1 MLFYSLQEIALM
13 LIAAIIIDWLIGDPK
28 WPTHPVIYISR
39 FTRWLEKLLQSSE
52 SSSIISDSNKN
63 RSDRLRGIF
72 LCFWTIG
79 FCFGLMWVIL
89 EICNFIHPW
98 LGYAVNTWF
107 ISTTIAIKGLK
118 DAGLLVYRALEKA
131 NLIEARTYVGYIVGR
146 DTSDLNEPELVRA
159 TVETIAENIVDAV
172 VSPLLYALLGG
183 APLAMLF
190 RASNTLDSMV
200 GYKNETYLHFGW
212 ASARW
217 DDLLNWIPARITG
230 VLLVISTLIDSRMAT
245 IQSWKS
251 IRVFAHL
258 HPSPNSG
265 IPESAVA
272 GALGIELG
280 GQNFYGGIP
289 SDRARMGW
297 PLKVLSSA
305 DILSAIKLLFRVSY
319 ISVGGLVCMLFVLW
333 F

>member
-1 MLFYSLQEIALM
+1 MLFYSLQEIAFM

-28 WPTHPVIYISR
+28 WPTHPVIYIGR
-39 FTRWLEKLLQSSE
+39 FIRLLEKQLQPPE
-52 SSSIISDSNKN
+52 SSSIISESNKS
-63 RSDRLRGIF
+63 RSDKLCGIL

-89 EICNFIHPW
+89 EICNLIHPW

-118 DAGLLVYRALEKA
+118 DAGLLVYRALQKA

-146 DTSDLNEPELVRA
+146 DTTDLSEREVVRA
-159 TVETIAENIVDAV
+159 TIETIAENIVDAV

-183 APLAMLF
+183 APLAILY

-230 VLLVISTLIDSRMAT
+230 LLLVISTLFDSSMAT

-251 IRVFAHL
+251 IRMFAHL

-272 GALGIELG
+272 GAIGIELG
-280 GQNFYGGIP
+280 GRNFYAGIT

-297 PLKVLSSA
+297 PLKIMSPV
-305 DILSAIKLLFRVSY
+305 DILSTIKLLFCVSY
-319 ISVGGLVCMLFVLW
+319 ICVGGLLCTLFVLW